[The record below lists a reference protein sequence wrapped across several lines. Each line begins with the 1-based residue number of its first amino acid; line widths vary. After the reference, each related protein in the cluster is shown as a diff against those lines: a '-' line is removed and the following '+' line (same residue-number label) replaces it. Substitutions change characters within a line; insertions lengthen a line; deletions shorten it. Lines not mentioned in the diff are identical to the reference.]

1 MKEHIKSRLF
11 ERDMLVEYVSKTKAL
26 EIMQN
31 QIAEL
36 EKNIDA
42 LDEDIE
48 ELEDSGLDR
57 TVEILCKTRNSLN
70 LERLELEIHICK
82 LRLWLAE
89 FERDMLIEYVSKAKA
104 LEVMQTQIVD
114 LENLIEAFDKDI
126 EELDGAGLNRTVEIL
141 CKTRNSLNLERLEL
155 EIHICKLRLWLAEFE
170 LERQLAR

>member
-1 MKEHIKSRLF
+1 MKEYIGIRSLK
-11 ERDMLVEYVSKTKAL
+11 DMFVEYVSKVKAV
-26 EIMQN
+26 EVMQN

-70 LERLELEIHICK
+70 SERLDLEIHVCK

-89 FERDMLIEYVSKAKA
+89 FEKA
-104 LEVMQTQIVD
+104 
-114 LENLIEAFDKDI
+114 
-126 EELDGAGLNRTVEIL
+126 
-141 CKTRNSLNLERLEL
+141 
-155 EIHICKLRLWLAEFE
+155 
-170 LERQLAR
+170 RQLEE